1 MTWDGFFTAEVG
13 AAAALTGLIFVG
25 ISINLKR
32 ILALPVIANRALQS
46 LLILIGALGILS
58 LLLVPD
64 QSDLLAGVEV
74 MGVTLAMLA
83 VLNGVEIRSWRS
95 TEPKWRRVLA
105 QHTLEIQVP
114 SVFFLVGGALL
125 ASGVPDALNWFVPAT
140 LLSFLIGFIEAWVI
154 TVEIL
159 R

>member
-32 ILALPVIANRALQS
+32 ILALPMVANRALQS

-64 QSDLLAGVEV
+64 QSDFLAGVEV
-74 MGVTLAMLA
+74 MGVTVAMLA
-83 VLNGVEIRSWRS
+83 VLNGIEIRSWRS
-95 TEPKWRRVLA
+95 IEPKWRRVLA
-105 QHTLEIQVP
+105 QHTLEIPVLGHRP
-114 SVFFLVGGALL
+114 VEVT
-125 ASGVPDALNWFVPAT
+125 SG
-140 LLSFLIGFIEAWVI
+140 
-154 TVEIL
+154 
-159 R
+159 

>member
-32 ILALPVIANRALQS
+32 ILALPMIANRALQS
-46 LLILIGALGILS
+46 LLILIAALGILS

-74 MGVTLAMLA
+74 MGVTFAMLA
-83 VLNGVEIRSWRS
+83 VLNGIEIRSWKS
-95 TEPKWRRVLA
+95 IEPKWRRILA
-105 QHTLEIQVP
+105 QHTLEIQIP
-114 SVFFLVGGALL
+114 SIFFLVGGALL
-125 ASGVPDALNWFVPAT
+125 AGGLPAALNWFVPAT
-140 LLSFLIGFIEAWVI
+140 LLSFLIGFVEAWVI

>member
-32 ILALPVIANRALQS
+32 IIEVPMIANRALQS
-46 LLILIGALGILS
+46 LLILIGALAVLS

-74 MGVTLAMLA
+74 VVVALAMLA
-83 VLNGVEIRSWRS
+83 LLNGIELRSWRS
-95 TEPKWRRVLA
+95 VDPKWRRVLG
-105 QHTLEIQVP
+105 QHTVEIQAP
-114 SVFFLVGGALL
+114 WALFLVGGAFLV
-125 ASGVPDALNWFVPAT
+125 AGSPSALNWFVPAT
-140 LLSFLIGFIEAWVI
+140 LLSFLIALLEAWVI

>member
-32 ILALPVIANRALQS
+32 ILALPMIANRALQS
-46 LLILIGALGILS
+46 LLILIAALGILS

-74 MGVTLAMLA
+74 MGVTFAMLA
-83 VLNGVEIRSWRS
+83 VLNGIEIRSWKS
-95 TEPKWRRVLA
+95 IEPKWRRILA
-105 QHTLEIQVP
+105 LHTLEIQIP
-114 SVFFLVGGALL
+114 SIFFLVGGALL
-125 ASGVPDALNWFVPAT
+125 AGGLPAALNWFVPAT
-140 LLSFLIGFIEAWVI
+140 LLSFLIGFVEAWVI

>member
-32 ILALPVIANRALQS
+32 ILALPMIANRALQS
-46 LLILIGALGILS
+46 LLILIAALGILS

-74 MGVTLAMLA
+74 MGVTFALLA
-83 VLNGVEIRSWRS
+83 VLNGIEIRSWKS
-95 TEPKWRRVLA
+95 IEPKWRRILA
-105 QHTLEIQVP
+105 QHTLEIQIP
-114 SVFFLVGGALL
+114 SIFFLVGGALL
-125 ASGVPDALNWFVPAT
+125 AGGLPAALNWFVPAT
-140 LLSFLIGFIEAWVI
+140 LLSFLIGFVEAWVI

>member
-32 ILALPVIANRALQS
+32 ILALPMIANRALQS
-46 LLILIGALGILS
+46 LLILIAALGILS
-58 LLLVPD
+58 ILLVPD

-74 MGVTLAMLA
+74 MGVTFAMLA
-83 VLNGVEIRSWRS
+83 VLNGIELRSWKS
-95 TEPKWRRVLA
+95 IEPKWRRILA
-105 QHTLEIQVP
+105 QHTLEIQIP
-114 SVFFLVGGALL
+114 SIFFLVGGALL
-125 ASGVPDALNWFVPAT
+125 AGGLPAALNWFVPAT

>member
-1 MTWDGFFTAEVG
+1 MTWDEFFTAEVG

-32 ILALPVIANRALQS
+32 VLALPMIANRALQS

-64 QSDLLAGVEV
+64 QSDFLAGVEV
-74 MGVTLAMLA
+74 MGVTFAMLA
-83 VLNGVEIRSWRS
+83 VLNGIEIRSWRS
-95 TEPKWRRVLA
+95 IEPKWRRVLA

-125 ASGVPDALNWFVPAT
+125 VGGLPAALNWFVPAT
-140 LLSFLIGFIEAWVI
+140 LMSFLIGFIEAWVI